1 MALCVDEILASL
13 KVSKQGQIKVI
24 WGETRSQEV
33 MVHFSGIN
41 FRCIHGECERRSLG
55 VTAVQLHNDNEMKQ
69 FFGLFVFLLLFCFV
83 FALLC
88 CFLII
93 EVQF

>member
-33 MVHFSGIN
+33 MVHFSGIK

-55 VTAVQLHNDNEMKQ
+55 VTAV
-69 FFGLFVFLLLFCFV
+69 
-83 FALLC
+83 
-88 CFLII
+88 
-93 EVQF
+93 